1 MSDVMILGAGSFG
14 ISLAMMCHRC
24 GHKVTVWSHR
34 EEQARQ
40 LREDR
45 EQKALLP
52 GVKLPEDMEFTAVLD
67 KARGK
72 DLVIL
77 AVPSFAVR
85 STCRKLSPY
94 MEKNTIVS
102 CVAKGLE
109 QDTYKDFATVMAE
122 ELPDNPCVI
131 LSGPS
136 HAEELGRGV
145 PTTIV
150 AASRSREAAETVQDI
165 LMNPTL
171 RIYVSDDVVGVELG
185 GALKNIIALS
195 AGICDGL
202 ELGDNP
208 KAALMT
214 RGITEIARLGVVMG
228 GRQETFA
235 GLSGIGD
242 LIVTCTSVHSRNR
255 RFGILVG
262 QGVPVEEALR
272 QVGMVVE
279 GYSCTRIAYE
289 LAQRLHVEMP
299 IVTQAYE
306 VLYQGKDPKDALHDL
321 MVRPKRHECE
331 EIWLSGQKE
340 NA

>member
-340 NA
+340 NV